1 MDVLRRSI
9 AEEKAASTPPPKKG
23 RQRIEGQSEMLL
35 PIAGKKGKQAA
46 AKPAERASG
55 RQERAG

>member
-9 AEEKAASTPPPKKG
+9 AEKKAASTPPSKKG

-46 AKPAERASG
+46 AKSAERASG